1 MRNYSVQKKA
11 SSGVGILMKLI
22 VSAIFIFPFLWM
34 ISLALQTDQEIAR
47 LTFIPS
53 SPTLENFARA
63 WKLAPFGKYF
73 RNSIVIIISVIVLQT
88 VVMVPAAY
96 AFAKFDF
103 RGKGVLFG
111 IILIAFMMPIQVT
124 FIPIYYMMADFGWT
138 NTLLPQIIPSMTNA
152 FGIFL
157 LRQYFMQVPD
167 ELIEAARLDN
177 ASEVQVLARIMLPMS
192 KPGISAIALL
202 SFIGHWNDYFW
213 PLIMTNSDEVR
224 PISIGVQR
232 LKDTEG
238 NDQWNVIMAGNMFL
252 VGPILIMYLFCSKY
266 IINSFAY
273 SGIK

>member
-1 MRNYSVQKKA
+1 MLNPKKSA
-11 SSGVGILMKLI
+11 GNAVGFLLKLL
-22 VSAIFIFPFLWM
+22 VAAIFIFPFLWM
-34 ISLALQTDQEIAR
+34 ISLSLQTDMEVTR
-47 LTFIPS
+47 LTFLPS
-53 SPTLENFARA
+53 HPTLENFGRA
-63 WKLAPFGKYF
+63 WKLAPFGVYF
-73 RNSIVIIISVIVLQT
+73 RNSIVIILSIIVIQT

-103 RGKGVLFG
+103 KGKGILFG
-111 IILIAFMMPIQVT
+111 IILIAFMMPGQVT

-138 NTLLPQIIPSMTNA
+138 NSLLPQIIPFMTNA
-152 FGIFL
+152 FGVFL

-177 ASEVQVLARIMLPMS
+177 ANELQVLSKIMLPMS

-213 PLIMTNSDEVR
+213 PLIMTNSDNIR
-224 PISIGVQR
+224 PITIGVQR

-252 VGPILIMYLFCSKY
+252 VGPILLMYIFCSKY